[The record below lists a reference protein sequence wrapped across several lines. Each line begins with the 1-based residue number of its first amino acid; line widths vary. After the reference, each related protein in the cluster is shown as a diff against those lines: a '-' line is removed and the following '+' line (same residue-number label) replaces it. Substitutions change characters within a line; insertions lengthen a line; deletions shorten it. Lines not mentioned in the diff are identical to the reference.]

1 MFGLFDP
8 SQEVFMDISVL
19 GRIQESLV
27 EKRRNLFGWLVG
39 APEEEKQI
47 RLGDKKAASI
57 QPHLQVLE
65 DCLEETETPSFGICN
80 VCHTAIE
87 NELIEMDYTAAVCLG
102 CMSEKDRDKL
112 QVELDFMQTVH
123 RAFLPHE
130 MPSIPGL
137 EIAAFSRP
145 SGTSGGDY
153 FDFFQFN
160 DGANGL
166 AVADAM
172 GHGLSASLLM
182 SNLQAAFRTLAPLSN
197 SPVEVLQR
205 LNHFYLH
212 NVHFTTFATAFMAR
226 LSPGSL
232 RLDYSNAGQNPPILI
247 HKGEKS
253 PVWLK
258 PTGAAVGVIE
268 DYQIRSE
275 SVELGEGDVLV
286 AYTDGVVEAHNSQG
300 EEFGNQ
306 RLAELVQ
313 KNASR
318 SVHDMISSLRQGL
331 QNFVAEE
338 PIEDDVTFLAFKVT
352 A

>member
-1 MFGLFDP
+1 MG
-8 SQEVFMDISVL
+8 ISVIE
-19 GRIQESLV
+19 RIQGSLV
-27 EKRRNLFGWLVG
+27 EKRRNLLGWLEST
-39 APEEEKQI
+39 PESEKRI
-47 RLGDKKAASI
+47 HLGDKEGASV
-57 QPHLQVLE
+57 QPHLQVI
-65 DCLEETETPSFGICN
+65 DNCLEKTEDPSFGICN
-80 VCHTAIE
+80 VCHTEIDS
-87 NELIEMDYTAAVCLG
+87 ELISMDYTAAVCLG
-102 CMSEKDRDKL
+102 CMSEQDREKL
-112 QVELDFMQTVH
+112 QLELDFMQTVH

-153 FDFFQFN
+153 FDFFQFS

-182 SNLQAAFRTLAPLSN
+182 SNLQAAFRTLAPLSI
-197 SPVEVLQR
+197 SPAEVLQR

-212 NVHFTTFATAFMAR
+212 NIHFTTFATAFMAR

-247 HKGEKS
+247 RQEDHS
-253 PVWLK
+253 PCWLA

-275 SVELGEGDVLV
+275 SLELAQGDVVLI
-286 AYTDGVVEAHNSQG
+286 YTDGVVESHNPQG
-300 EEFGNQ
+300 EEFGNE

-313 KNASR
+313 RNVSLP
-318 SVHDMISSLRQGL
+318 VQELISTLRRGL
-331 QNFVAEE
+331 QTFVAEA